1 MNKKQTKLVA
11 VAGLAT
17 AVFASAPAAGGQ
29 EVAPQEDIQQ
39 LKREIEAQRKQLE
52 SQQKR
57 LEQLEMQAITGR
69 GAAPVPSA
77 VAQPGQPAPT
87 QVGKPPDTSRPPEVP
102 ALTDIR
108 GVLTPRNTIIFEPS
122 LQYSHSTSNRIA
134 ILGFTIIPAIT
145 IGLIDIRSVRRDTF
159 IGAVAARYGV
169 TNRFEVEAKVPY
181 VYRHDATLSRQIGAP
196 AVTDTVF
203 NASGDGVGDIEF
215 AARYQINQ
223 PGPDRPYYVAGLRF
237 KTRTGKDPFDVETDA
252 ITGLQRQLP
261 AGSGFYGVQP
271 SLTAIFPSD
280 PAVFFGNVNYLWNIK
295 RDVGG
300 GIGEVDP
307 GDSVGF
313 TVGMGLALNEKA
325 SFSIGY
331 DHATVFR
338 TRQNRVLIPNSTVI
352 QLGTVLFGL
361 SYRVTSKTTFNFTLG
376 AGLTEEAPNVQ
387 LNFRLPMTL

>member
-1 MNKKQTKLVA
+1 
-11 VAGLAT
+11 
-17 AVFASAPAAGGQ
+17 
-29 EVAPQEDIQQ
+29 
-39 LKREIEAQRKQLE
+39 
-52 SQQKR
+52 
-57 LEQLEMQAITGR
+57 MQAITGR

-159 IGAVAARYGV
+159 IGAVAARYGI
-169 TNRFEVEAKVPY
+169 TNRFEIEAKVPY

-261 AGSGFYGVQP
+261 TGSGFYGVQP

>member
-1 MNKKQTKLVA
+1 MKQTKLVA

-29 EVAPQEDIQQ
+29 EPAPQGEIQQ

-69 GAAPVPSA
+69 GTPPDPSA
-77 VAQPGQPAPT
+77 VAQPGQAAPT

-122 LQYSHSTSNRIA
+122 LQYSHSTSNRVA
-134 ILGFTIIPAIT
+134 LLGFTIIPAIT

-203 NASGDGVGDIEF
+203 NASGDGMGDIEF

-237 KTRTGKDPFDVETDA
+237 KSRTGKDPFDVETDA

-261 AGSGFYGVQP
+261 TGSGFYGVQP

-295 RDVGG
+295 RDVGR

-331 DHATVFR
+331 DHATVFK
-338 TRQNRVLIPNSTVI
+338 TKQNRVLIPNSTVV

-361 SYRVTSKTTFNFTLG
+361 SYRLTPKTTVNFTLG